1 MVVVFPEPFGPTKPQ
16 IVPSGTVK
24 VALLSATKS
33 PYRLLRLLTSI
44 AVILIAE
51 ASHKEPYNYAMQ
63 KKPWGYQP
71 INERL
76 EPDWQ
81 LDSQTEAVRAGL
93 ARSGF
98 GETSEA
104 LYLTSGFTYSSAEE
118 AETAFKDEIDHYLYG
133 RFANPTISMFEN
145 RLATLEGAE
154 SCIATGSGMSAM
166 FASIACLVEKGD
178 RVVAS
183 ASMFSSC
190 HVVLTE
196 FLPKWG
202 VTSELV
208 KGNNRADWERALS
221 QPTKAVFIET
231 PSNPLMDIVDIKMVS
246 EIAHKVGATVIVDN
260 VMASPV
266 YQKPLELGA
275 DVVMY
280 STTKHIDGQGRVL
293 GGAVLGSAKYIA
305 EQFQPFI
312 RHTGPAL
319 SPFNAWV
326 MVKSLE
332 TMQMRVERMNSN
344 AQAVAEFLEQ
354 NAKIKAVRY
363 PGLKSHPQHE
373 LAMKQMHGAG
383 GTTIGIEFKGDK
395 QSAFKF
401 MNSLRII
408 DISNNLG
415 DSKSLITHPAS
426 TTHRRLAPEVQA
438 DMGITESTLRLSVGL
453 EHQSDLIKDLQQA
466 LAK

>member
-1 MVVVFPEPFGPTKPQ
+1 M
-16 IVPSGTVK
+16 S
-24 VALLSATKS
+24 
-33 PYRLLRLLTSI
+33 
-44 AVILIAE
+44 
-51 ASHKEPYNYAMQ
+51 

-71 INERL
+71 TNNRP
-76 EPDWQ
+76 EPDWD
-81 LDSQTEAVRAGL
+81 LNPQTESVRAGL

-118 AETAFKDEIDHYLYG
+118 AEIAFKDELDHYLYG

-154 SCIATGSGMSAM
+154 RCIATGSGMSAM
-166 FASIACLVEKGD
+166 FAAVACMVEQGD

-202 VTSELV
+202 VTTELV
-208 KGNNRADWERALS
+208 KGNNRQDWEAALS
-221 QPTKAVFIET
+221 KPTKVVFIET

-246 EIAHKVGATVIVDN
+246 ELAHKVGATVIVDN

-266 YQKPLELGA
+266 YQKPIQLGA

-293 GGAVLGSAKYIA
+293 GGAVLGSEKYIN

-332 TMQMRVERMNSN
+332 TMFMRVERM
-344 AQAVAEFLEQ
+344 
-354 NAKIKAVRY
+354 
-363 PGLKSHPQHE
+363 
-373 LAMKQMHGAG
+373 QMRLQLQRH
-383 GTTIGIEFKGDK
+383 
-395 QSAFKF
+395 
-401 MNSLRII
+401 LRRIQ
-408 DISNNLG
+408 
-415 DSKSLITHPAS
+415 K
-426 TTHRRLAPEVQA
+426 
-438 DMGITESTLRLSVGL
+438 
-453 EHQSDLIKDLQQA
+453 
-466 LAK
+466 